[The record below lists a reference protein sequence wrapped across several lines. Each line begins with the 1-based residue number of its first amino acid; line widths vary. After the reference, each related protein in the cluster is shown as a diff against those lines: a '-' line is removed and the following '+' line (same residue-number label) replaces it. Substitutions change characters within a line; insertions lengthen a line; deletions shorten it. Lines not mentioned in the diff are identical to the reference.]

1 MLIKEIKGR
10 GRWAACRDSPTSS
23 IPAVWVSA
31 WWGSVDFGVA
41 LHAAVIQ
48 CFCGALVRNE
58 RGEGLNLGLQ
68 GEVLVML
75 RSCLGGV
82 FRAFAQSSQC
92 TPALVHRLAAGT
104 ALGTGEHT
112 QSWLQGCSLVPV
124 SPPSSSRGN
133 RSGSCRHPTAVPG
146 MQQSWGAVPQP
157 PQSDISRTRYS
168 QQQSPVLPGLRRRRK
183 KAGSPLVQS
192 VTHLLSWSR

>member
-31 WWGSVDFGVA
+31 WRGSVDFGVA

-48 CFCGALVRNE
+48 CFCGALARNE

-82 FRAFAQSSQC
+82 FRAFAQSSPC
-92 TPALVHRLAAGT
+92 APALVHWLAAGT

-124 SPPSSSRGN
+124 SPS
-133 RSGSCRHPTAVPG
+133 
-146 MQQSWGAVPQP
+146 
-157 PQSDISRTRYS
+157 I
-168 QQQSPVLPGLRRRRK
+168 
-183 KAGSPLVQS
+183 
-192 VTHLLSWSR
+192 LLSGEPFWKLPPPHRSAWDAAKLGCSASASPKRHF